1 MEKTEL
7 YEAYFQDSSNYYLE
21 QLNYYE
27 KGKKFRFSYSSVI
40 FGLFWFLYRKM
51 YLKFFVILII
61 FYTETQFE
69 NHVLARL
76 IGTEQTK
83 LFSLAVNIIL
93 TVTLGIIG
101 NNLYLKKAKR
111 MVEQAQ
117 ITFADPEQQ
126 KEFLAKKGGTSIVLV
141 MVAFG
146 LFVLAVIVQSQ

>member
-1 MEKTEL
+1 MEKTDL

-51 YLKFFVILII
+51 YLEFFVIVTF
-61 FYTETQFE
+61 FYAETQFE
-69 NHVLARL
+69 NHVLTEL

-83 LFSLAVNIIL
+83 LFSFAVNIIF
-93 TVTLGIIG
+93 TITLGIIG

-111 MVEQAQ
+111 MVEKAQ
-117 ITFADPEQQ
+117 MTSIDPEQQ
-126 KEFLAKKGGTSIVLV
+126 KEFLTKKGGTSILFV
-141 MVAFG
+141 MITFG
-146 LFVLAVIVQSQ
+146 LFVLAVIMQAK